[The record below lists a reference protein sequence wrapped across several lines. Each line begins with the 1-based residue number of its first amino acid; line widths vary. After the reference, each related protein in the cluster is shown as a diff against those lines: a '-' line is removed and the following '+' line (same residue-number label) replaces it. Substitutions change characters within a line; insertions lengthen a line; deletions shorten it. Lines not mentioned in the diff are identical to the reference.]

1 MKQNIVDTMWSIFP
15 IHKKILFTNAESK
28 LHLMVAQD
36 TAIIST
42 CSGDRKGQ
50 EIKEP
55 HFNQPVEQSM
65 RQGKKRERKTF
76 ISLPVTGDS
85 NNI

>member
-1 MKQNIVDTMWSIFP
+1 
-15 IHKKILFTNAESK
+15 
-28 LHLMVAQD
+28 MVAQD